1 MAKKGA
7 LKSTLIVTSDELK
20 VNGGR
25 WLLQSGPA
33 IRVRGFNSDSI
44 GDRKIIGGDALPIYV
59 LAESDA
65 RVNGGQFLLKGG
77 QPIQVT
83 DVIGSARGVIQGK
96 AIPVWPVDD
105 DGNYDAD
112 FAGAFTPA
120 SIEGLILWLSAD
132 TIIGLVDTNPVALWP
147 DQSGNGNDAIQGT
160 AGKQPTY
167 RTGIINGLPIVR
179 FDGIADIM
187 LANGAAPTFSGSD
200 KPMSIIIVVD
210 QANNAALVSFITIGN
225 TGDAVPFHEFDAN
238 AVANY
243 RTFRRDDGG
252 AFLFPLG
259 VVPDASLHLLES
271 IFTGT
276 VVNMYR
282 DAALMGAA
290 DQACNVGVMTVDQ
303 LAVGARRLGGVETNW
318 LDGDL
323 AEVIIYDSALSDANR
338 ILVENYLN
346 DKWAIF

>member
-77 QPIQVT
+77 QPIQIT

-112 FAGAFTPA
+112 FAGAVTYSEKVLATQIGNMIGYWQMDEAAGPA
-120 SIEGLILWLSAD
+120 SIDSSPE
-132 TIIGLVDTNPVALWP
+132 
-147 DQSGNGNDAIQGT
+147 GNDGVF
-160 AGKQPTY
+160 AGGVTFGQP
-167 RTGIINGLPIVR
+167 GIGDGKTSVLLDGINGLNNIYSAAFAADFNQQEGTMMLWCKVLNAGIWPAGGDHRAFAIGADLTLNFSIFGIQGANNFRYEYIAAATNKNVVR
-179 FDGIADIM
+179 AGESTTDWFHAAVTWSLSAGVNGEYNAYFDGVQEGVTQTA
-187 LANGAAPTFSGSD
+187 LGTW
-200 KPMSIIIVVD
+200 V
-210 QANNAALVSFITIGN
+210 AALAANLACIGAQRSDGLRPWSGN
-225 TGDAVPFHEFDAN
+225 VAHGVVWDIPLTGAE
-238 AVANY
+238 VAN
-243 RTFRRDDGG
+243 
-252 AFLFPLG
+252 
-259 VVPDASLHLLES
+259 
-271 IFTGT
+271 
-276 VVNMYR
+276 
-282 DAALMGAA
+282 
-290 DQACNVGVMTVDQ
+290 
-303 LAVGARRLGGVETNW
+303 LAVV
-318 LDGDL
+318 
-323 AEVIIYDSALSDANR
+323 
-338 ILVENYLN
+338 
-346 DKWAIF
+346 